1 MISIWLTMYKA
12 VTTDIYIN
20 IYISKTENQH
30 HPLQELS
37 GKTDEFIKNKLC
49 STVKGHTH

>member
-20 IYISKTENQH
+20 IYFLRQKTNIT
-30 HPLQELS
+30 LQELS
-37 GKTDEFIKNKLC
+37 GKTDEFIKKKLC